1 MVLMQISI
9 SVRKLTILI
18 IIINK
23 NYEKFNVFY
32 QNLRILSE
40 RKFFVNCLQILFT
53 IFLIYDII
61 CIEYFDFFCRRGRIF
76 MLL

>member
-1 MVLMQISI
+1 MVLMPISI
-9 SVRKLTILI
+9 FVRKLTILI

-40 RKFFVNCLQILFT
+40 RKFFVNCL
-53 IFLIYDII
+53 
-61 CIEYFDFFCRRGRIF
+61 
-76 MLL
+76 